1 MTVHVAGVPVT
12 NWRKKMEE
20 IWRLRENVKASQEE
34 ANQATQWLARSVR
47 RDPYSFRRKG
57 NENQFRFNEDVEEQM
72 SDVGTHLQKMDEAEL
87 STRGATAL

>member
-1 MTVHVAGVPVT
+1 
-12 NWRKKMEE
+12 MEE

-34 ANQATQWLARSVR
+34 ANQATQWLARSLR

-72 SDVGTHLQKMDEAEL
+72 SDVGTHLQKMEEAEL

>member
-72 SDVGTHLQKMDEAEL
+72 SDVGTHLQKMEEAEL

>member
-1 MTVHVAGVPVT
+1 
-12 NWRKKMEE
+12 MEE